1 MPAYTIRVELHDAN
15 WQHYVDMA
23 KDLATKG
30 ITDVITA
37 DDGISYRLSPAEY
50 NHVGTAS
57 IDDVLN
63 TVKTS
68 AARTGKS
75 HAVFVTEA
83 TRRKWVGLE
92 PTQPMRR
99 AG

>member
-1 MPAYTIRVELHDAN
+1 MAQFIIRVELHDAL

-37 DDGISYRLSPAEY
+37 DNGNRYKMCPAEY
-50 NHVGTAS
+50 SYVGSEGIDAVFNAVQAS
-57 IDDVLN
+57 A
-63 TVKTS
+63 TK
-68 AARTGKS
+68 TGKR

-83 TRRKWVGLE
+83 TRTKWIGLE
-92 PTQPMRR
+92 VVAARQT
-99 AG
+99 A